1 MFPVILN
8 LEKKSVVVFGGGRV
22 AERRVAKLLDAG
34 AKVKVVS
41 KDFTPTLRKL
51 KGANLKLVPQKLNKK
66 NMDEFIKAANIV
78 LAATSDKDL
87 NDAIERECRK
97 SGKLVNRADKPS
109 DFIIPATLKLG
120 DALVAI
126 STKGKS
132 PTVAKLIKHRI
143 KKAVTSEELLLIE
156 LQEYLREK
164 LKRRVKNQAERKK
177 ILREV
182 MNRTEILEWLR
193 KGDLEKAKKL
203 AMEEKCTQLTSG

>member
-8 LEKKSVVVFGGGRV
+8 LEKKSVVVFGGGKV

-34 AKVKVVS
+34 ATVKVVS
-41 KDFTPTLRKL
+41 RDFTPTLRKL
-51 KGANLKLVPQKLNKK
+51 KGANLKLVTQELNEK
-66 NMDEFIKAANIV
+66 NIGKFIKAADMV

-87 NDAIERECRK
+87 NDAVERECRK
-97 SGKLVNRADKPS
+97 CGKLVNRADKTS
-109 DFIIPATLKLG
+109 DFIIPATIKLG

-132 PTVAKLIKHRI
+132 PAVAKLIKQRI
-143 KKAVTSEELLLIE
+143 KKAVAGEELLIE

-164 LKRRVKNQAERKK
+164 LKRGIKNQAERKK

-182 MNRTEILEWLR
+182 MNRTEILECLR

-203 AMEEKCTQLTSG
+203 AVATLHLR

>member
-8 LEKKSVVVFGGGRV
+8 LEKKSVVVFGGGKV

-34 AKVKVVS
+34 ATVKVVS
-41 KDFTPTLRKL
+41 RDFTPTLRKL
-51 KGANLKLVPQKLNKK
+51 KGANLKLVTQELNEK
-66 NMDEFIKAANIV
+66 NIGKFIKAADMV

-87 NDAIERECRK
+87 NDAVERECRK
-97 SGKLVNRADKPS
+97 CGKLVNRADKTS
-109 DFIIPATLKLG
+109 DFIIPATIKLG

-132 PTVAKLIKHRI
+132 PAVAKLIKQRI
-143 KKAVTSEELLLIE
+143 KKAVAGEELLLIE

-164 LKRRVKNQAERKK
+164 LKRGVKNQAERKK

-182 MNRTEILEWLR
+182 MNRTEILECLR

>member
-1 MFPVILN
+1 MFPVVLN
-8 LEKKSVVVFGGGRV
+8 LLNKSVTVFGGGRV

-41 KDFTPTLRKL
+41 RDFTPSLLKL
-51 KGANLKLVPQKLNKK
+51 KSVGLELINQELNEK
-66 NMDEFIKAANIV
+66 NIGKFIKTSDMV

-87 NDAIERECRK
+87 NDAIEKECKK
-97 SGKLVNRADKPS
+97 SGKLVNRADKAS

-120 DALVAI
+120 DALISV

-132 PTVAKLIKHRI
+132 PAVTKLIKQRI
-143 KKAVTSEELLLIE
+143 KKAVASEDLLLIE

-164 LKRRVKNQAERKK
+164 LRGKVKNQAERKK

-182 MNRTEILEWLR
+182 MNRPEIVECLR
-193 KGDLEKAKKL
+193 KGDIKKAKKL
-203 AMEEKCTQLTSG
+203 AIATLHLR

>member
-8 LEKKSVVVFGGGRV
+8 LEKKSVVVFGGGKV

-51 KGANLKLVPQKLNKK
+51 KGANLKLVTQELNEK
-66 NMDEFIKAANIV
+66 NTGKFIRAADMV

-87 NDAIERECRK
+87 NDAVERECRK
-97 SGKLVNRADKPS
+97 YGKLVNRADKTS
-109 DFIIPATLKLG
+109 DFIIPATIKLG

-132 PTVAKLIKHRI
+132 PAVAKLIKQRI
-143 KKAVTSEELLLIE
+143 KKAVASEELLLIE

-182 MNRTEILEWLR
+182 MNRTEILECLR

-203 AMEEKCTQLTSG
+203 AVATLH